1 MVFDGLVRR
10 PGASVRLG
18 TTNWQR
24 LRKSGFPPSFSS
36 AHSSSKPTS
45 STSDRHQRAW
55 PSTSDLLGDLNP
67 SPSPPLPKAKS
78 KRALLGV
85 LTPRLRKIECS
96 GNCTVKFQ
104 ATVWGQRIA
113 AGFPDAIVVPG
124 ALVTQLWNQ
133 AVAEFGGG
141 DSLDIDEAAEVVV
154 PYIKFPFFFLTMW
167 NDLYCL
173 ALYSAAFFF
182 GICWPLLFFLLP
194 FLCR

>member
-1 MVFDGLVRR
+1 MHKVLVVFDGLVRT

-36 AHSSSKPTS
+36 AHSSSKATS
-45 STSDRHQRAW
+45 SSSGRHQRAW
-55 PSTSDLLGDLNP
+55 PSTSDLLGDQNPPP
-67 SPSPPLPKAKS
+67 SPSLPEGKS

-133 AVAEFGGG
+133 AVADFGGG
-141 DSLDIDEAAEVVV
+141 DSLDIDEAAEVNLLC
-154 PYIKFPFFFLTMW
+154 IRFPFST
-167 NDLYCL
+167 
-173 ALYSAAFFF
+173 
-182 GICWPLLFFLLP
+182 
-194 FLCR
+194 